1 MPSNDTTVK
10 FSADIQSFKTAMQQA
25 TRQIK
30 LVNSE
35 FKAATAGMEDW
46 TKSEEGL
53 NAKIKQLNGLLEQQK
68 KKLAALNEELKRV
81 SSEEGAD
88 SAAADRLRVSI
99 NNQQAAINKTE
110 KELRQYNTQ
119 LEELPNATEEAAEAS
134 EKAAEGFTVFKAA
147 LADLVAD
154 GIKMGISALKDFAQ
168 EAIQVG
174 MDFEKSMS
182 NVSAISGASAEEMQ
196 QLTDKAKEMGESTRF
211 SATEAA
217 DAFGYMSMA
226 GWKTEE
232 MLDGIEGVMNLA
244 AASGEDLATTSDI
257 VTDALTAM
265 GYEAKDAG
273 RLADVMAA
281 ASSNAN
287 TNVSMMGSTFQY
299 VAPLVGALGMS
310 MEDTA
315 VAIGLMA
322 NAGIKGEKAG
332 TALRSV
338 LNRLSAP
345 PKQCAEEM
353 DKLGISLTD
362 SQGNMKSLNELIIDL
377 RNAFSGLSETEQTAA
392 AKHIA
397 GAEAM
402 SGLLA
407 IVNASDKDFQKL
419 TVAINDSTGAAQEM
433 ADKMNDNVGGQLTL
447 LQSKIQ
453 GIMIDL
459 FSKASDSMK
468 DGIKAVGEAL
478 DKVDW
483 SKVGDDLG
491 KFATKAT
498 SLFAYLIANSSTII
512 SIVKAIGTAFAT
524 IFIAQKIT
532 STVTAISTFV
542 TALKG
547 AQSASALLSAA
558 MGALGISMSA
568 LPVMAIVAAL
578 GALAVAAQVG
588 TQQMKENAQAAYGL
602 NAADQNLINIINST
616 TDAIKS
622 SNEAIKSEG
631 ENIDLSYQKLENMK
645 DSYNA
650 LIDENGNVKKGYEE
664 LAQTLLTNLSE
675 GLGTTVDKLKEN
687 IDLNGKL
694 TSSIDELI
702 EKKKQESKL
711 AAFED
716 NYNEALK
723 NEVKTWETLKDAKQ
737 GEQEALK
744 ALNEAEEKHTQA
756 VENLNKVSMNGFEG
770 AKRIREERQAA
781 ADLEEAKSKYED
793 LSKAVKD
800 AQNDWASSQS
810 TIENY
815 EKATSAA
822 MNNNATELNAALSK
836 MQNGIVN
843 YGTATKGQLEQQV
856 VDITN
861 SLSKAREEYKAGVVD
876 ESFVNNL
883 EYSLEQAKGELD
895 KFADNAGTAGQNAS
909 ENLKGSAA
917 DGLSSLVETIDN
929 IGETSYKTLDRS
941 LGNWDELGKTK
952 TDAIVEQIANG
963 KADIATASE
972 EAAQAGADAIKN
984 KTSEFEAAADENIH
998 DGYIGKIESLSG
1010 DVEQSGV
1017 NIPEWEA
1024 AGITSNQGPL
1034 EESGITTVDTF
1045 NQAVLSKQGES
1056 QDAGKEIGGS
1066 VAKGTDSAKGEME
1079 SSGTN
1084 FVDGFLNAIKNSMP
1098 TAFQIGL
1105 DLAKAAWN
1113 GLKSGQQEGSPS
1125 KLTYKSGEYF
1135 VEGYSNGIKA
1145 TKKKAEQMAIQLAKD
1160 SIAALKK
1167 AQKEGSPS
1175 KLTYESGRMFTQGF
1189 IDGIASLEK
1198 QLESTTQSLVQSAL
1212 SELLKLNNFDF
1223 SKVTENATTTFTAGM
1238 QKQVDY
1244 MMDRINYQNQQALK
1258 DFDSTMATLQSTSDS
1273 EVARLEAESLARQ
1286 QQIQNKIDEE
1296 SKKKQTKK
1304 RKKKIEQLKKDL
1316 EAEKQALENATKSLQ
1331 ESYQNQ
1337 INEQNNLKESYQQAA
1352 SSMITEFQKAV
1363 QEYQTAAQKLI
1374 NDTMN
1379 EVSETYQKQYDNLIS
1394 KQDTL
1399 ISKLKAAGDL
1409 FNLSSANVM
1418 TVNDITQQTAQI
1430 KQYASKLETI
1440 KKKVSSELFD
1450 QITSYDMKEGEAFMD
1465 RLLAMSD
1472 KELKAYSDA
1481 YDEKMRV
1488 SEELSKK
1495 IYKSDFDNVASGYD
1509 QAMKDAF
1516 AGLPAQLEAL
1526 GTQTMQGFLSG
1537 LNYNTDYME
1546 QSVKTFVAGMVDEF
1560 KQQLGIHSPSKVA
1573 MGLGELFGEGF
1584 ADGLLSALKQ
1594 IKDAVDELTGALKDS
1609 FNLSDVVSDSK
1620 ESIWSNTYSNNR
1632 RNRTAGSFGTD
1643 NSKSITFIQN
1653 NNSPKALDRLTIY
1666 RQTNNILF
1674 SAKVG
1679 LSNV

>member
-532 STVTAISTFV
+532 TTASAISTFI
-542 TALKG
+542 TAIKG
-547 AQSASALLSAA
+547 AESASALLSST

-568 LPVMAIVAAL
+568 LPIMAVIAAFAAL
-578 GALAVAAQVG
+578 NAYIASENRAIEEQAQK
-588 TQQMKENAQAAYGL
+588 TYGL
-602 NAADQNLINIINST
+602 SQAQKNLIDSINETSQAVQST
-616 TDAIKS
+616 SAAMKD
-622 SNEAIKSEG
+622 EG
-631 ENIDLSYQKLENMK
+631 EGIDSNYRALENMK

-650 LIDENGNVKKGYEE
+650 LIDENGKVKAGSED
-664 LAQTLLTNLSE
+664 LAQTLLGNLAE
-675 GLGTTVDKLKEN
+675 GLGVTVDKLKEN

-694 TSSIDELI
+694 STSIDELI
-702 EKKKQESKL
+702 EKKKSEAKL

-716 NYNEALK
+716 DYNAALK
-723 NEVKTWETLKDAKQ
+723 NEYEAWKQLKGAKEEQKAAQETLNEKQEEYNKIMDDLKNADAWGAMGMTLEVK
-737 GEQEALK
+737 EATENLK
-744 ALNEAEEKHTQA
+744 AAKESYEELSEKVVEAQG
-756 VENLNKVSMNGFEG
+756 NW
-770 AKRIREERQAA
+770 
-781 ADLEEAKSKYED
+781 
-793 LSKAVKD
+793 
-800 AQNDWASSQS
+800 AQSQS

-815 EKATSAA
+815 DKATSAA
-822 MNNNATELNAALSK
+822 MQNNAKEMNDALTK
-836 MQNGIVN
+836 MQTGIVN
-843 YGTATKGQLEQQV
+843 YGTATKEQLEQQV
-856 VDITN
+856 ITTTN
-861 SLSKAREEYKAGVVD
+861 NLNEARQAYKEGVVD
-876 ESFVNNL
+876 ESFVNDL
-883 EYSLEQAKGELD
+883 EYSLNLAKGELD
-895 KFADNAGTAGQNAS
+895 KFADNAGTAGANAS

-1017 NIPEWEA
+1017 TIPEWEA
-1024 AGITSNQGPL
+1024 AGITSNQKPL
-1034 EESGITTVDTF
+1034 QEGGITTVDTF

-1223 SKVTENATTTFTAGM
+1223 SKVTENATTSFTAGM

-1286 QQIQNKIDEE
+1286 QQIQNKIDEQ

-1399 ISKLKAAGDL
+1399 ISKLKAAGNL

-1418 TVNDITQQTAQI
+1418 TVNDVTQQTAQI

-1488 SEELSKK
+1488 SEDLSKK
-1495 IYKSDFDNVASGYD
+1495 IYKSDFDNVASGYE

-1560 KQQLGIHSPSKVA
+1560 KEQLGIHSPSKVA

-1584 ADGLLSALKQ
+1584 AEGLLSALKQ

-1620 ESIWSNTYSNNR
+1620 ESIWGNTYSNNR